1 MTMYGPKY
9 CLESL
14 PDPGER
20 GLWQTTTIKLE
31 TYIARVISVQGYTE
45 VRGRCGDD
53 GILSDIHNSLIPGQ
67 EGTSE
72 YVGCVRE
79 GKQERPL

>member
-1 MTMYGPKY
+1 MANHHDQAGDVCCKGDFCTVT
-9 CLESL
+9 
-14 PDPGER
+14 
-20 GLWQTTTIKLE
+20 QAI
-31 TYIARVISVQGYTE
+31 
-45 VRGRCGDD
+45 GRCDDD

-72 YVGCVRE
+72 YMGCVRE